1 MASAILFLTQIRLF
15 DVMEAGLSNQKMFFY
30 GLLTSWWP
38 LFLYQSSFFDL
49 AV

>member
-1 MASAILFLTQIRLF
+1 MASEILFLTQIRLF
-15 DVMEAGLSNQKMFFY
+15 DVMAVGMSNQKMIFY
-30 GLLTSWWP
+30 GLLTSEWP